1 MKIGNEMKTY
11 KKIIAGVT
19 GIFIGVVQGISVNVM
34 AAEANVQPDAPV
46 VQVSNLQYSYEQMKQ
61 DLEILQE
68 KYPEQIQIESL
79 GTTVDGREILEAVL
93 GNVNAE
99 HHILIQATMHARE
112 YMNTVLAMNQIED
125 YLRYSEERSY
135 NGKSWSELYK
145 KVCFHVIPM
154 VNPDGVTISQ
164 KGVDGI
170 SDAVL
175 KSQLEDCYQQ
185 DLVSG
190 NAYSDS
196 RQYFALWK
204 ANARGVDLNRN
215 FDAGWEE
222 YTGAANPA
230 SECYKGTSP
239 ASEAEVQ
246 AILSVSQNYDL
257 DCCIAYHSFGNLI
270 YWNYGSQGEVMEA
283 DQRLASL
290 VSGVTGYEMHS
301 TIQDATDAAGC
312 SDYFVLKLGI
322 PAVTIENGGSQCP
335 MPVEEYQPMYQRNQN
350 LWPALAEM
358 YGK

>member
-1 MKIGNEMKTY
+1 MDSY
-11 KKIIAGVT
+11 KKIIAGIA
-19 GIFIGVVQGISVNVM
+19 GIFIGAAQIISVN
-34 AAEANVQPDAPV
+34 AATDDVSVQTDVPV
-46 VQVSNLQYSYEQMKQ
+46 VQVSNLQYSYDQMKQ
-61 DLEILQE
+61 DLETLQE
-68 KYPEQIQIESL
+68 KYPEQMQIESL
-79 GTTVDGREILEAVL
+79 GTTADGREILEAVL
-93 GNVNAE
+93 GDVNAE
-99 HHILIQATMHARE
+99 HHILVQATMHARE

-135 NGKSWSELYK
+135 NETRWSELYK

-164 KGVDGI
+164 EGADGI
-170 SDAVL
+170 SDEAL
-175 KSQLEDCYQQ
+175 KSQLEECYQRAV
-185 DLVSG
+185 DSG
-190 NAYSDS
+190 STYSD
-196 RQYFALWK
+196 RMQYFSVWK

-222 YTGAANPA
+222 YTGAADPA

-239 ASEAEVQ
+239 ASEAESQ
-246 AILSVSQNYDL
+246 AVLRVTQDYDL

-335 MPVEEYQPMYQRNQN
+335 MPIEEYQPMYQRNQN

>member
-1 MKIGNEMKTY
+1 MDSY
-11 KKIIAGVT
+11 KKIIAGIA
-19 GIFIGVVQGISVNVM
+19 GIFIGAAQIISVN
-34 AAEANVQPDAPV
+34 AATDDVSVQTDVPV
-46 VQVSNLQYSYEQMKQ
+46 VQVSNLQYSYDQMKQ
-61 DLEILQE
+61 DLETLQE
-68 KYPEQIQIESL
+68 KYPEQMQIESL
-79 GTTVDGREILEAVL
+79 GTTADGREILEAVL
-93 GNVNAE
+93 GDVKAE
-99 HHILIQATMHARE
+99 HHILVQATMHARE

-135 NGKSWSELYK
+135 NETRWSELYK

-164 KGVDGI
+164 EGADGI
-170 SDAVL
+170 SDEAL
-175 KSQLEDCYQQ
+175 KSQLEECYQRAV
-185 DLVSG
+185 DSG
-190 NAYSDS
+190 STYSD
-196 RQYFALWK
+196 RMQYFSVWK

-222 YTGAANPA
+222 YTGAADPA

-239 ASEAEVQ
+239 ASEAESQ
-246 AILSVSQNYDL
+246 AVLRVAQDYDL

-270 YWNYGSQGEVMEA
+270 YWNYGSQGEIMEA
-283 DQRLASL
+283 DQQLVSL

-301 TIQDATDAAGC
+301 TVQDSTDAAGC

-335 MPVEEYQPMYQRNQN
+335 MPIEEYQPMYQRNQN